1 MTVTDQEIVG
11 GDDIEV
17 EAATVET
24 DGTEPEDDG
33 TEEDA
38 PSTHAVFAGDEGSLD
53 LEVRRALV
61 VLMKHRFITSRSH
74 PKEWRT
80 VVVERQTIASRLN
93 DLLLELKVDPEREVA
108 YKRPVTSDTGV
119 REFPTLLHD
128 TTWPRE
134 ETALLVYLRVRARAE
149 QSRGEPVTRVSQT
162 ELLDYLREN
171 RPPSATDQVKEE
183 RRAERAVG
191 VLRTA
196 GLLEKTGEDGVFR
209 ISPAVETMLPMT
221 VLTELLRWLTVRN
234 ESGPTHEEE
243 VSMEAQS

>member
-1 MTVTDQEIVG
+1 VTVTEHEPDG
-11 GDDIEV
+11 SDDLNV
-17 EAATVET
+17 EAAAVDVDAET
-24 DGTEPEDDG
+24 ADEAEG
-33 TEEDA
+33 DA

-80 VVVERQTIASRLN
+80 VAAHRQTIAGRLN

-108 YKRPVTSDTGV
+108 YKRPVTSDTGA

-128 TTWPRE
+128 TVWPRE

-149 QSRGEPVTRVSQT
+149 QSRGEPVTRVSQA
-162 ELLDYLREN
+162 ELLAYLREN

-183 RRAERAVG
+183 RRAERAVA
-191 VLRTA
+191 VLKTA
-196 GLLEKTGEDGVFR
+196 GLLEKTAEDGVFR

-221 VLTELLRWLTVRN
+221 VLTDLLSWLTVRN
-234 ESGPTHEEE
+234 ESGPMSDEEAAR
-243 VSMEAQS
+243 EAQS